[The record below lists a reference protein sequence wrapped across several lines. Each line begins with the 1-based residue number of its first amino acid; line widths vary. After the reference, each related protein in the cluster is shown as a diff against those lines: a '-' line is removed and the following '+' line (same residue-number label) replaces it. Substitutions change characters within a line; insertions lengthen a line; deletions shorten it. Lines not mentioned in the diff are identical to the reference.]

1 MDPMKILSRIVATF
15 FGSGFCP
22 IAPGTAAS
30 FLTALIYM
38 FFLSGL
44 PGPAQALVIAA
55 VFVAGVPAASRYST
69 ELGQKDPGRIVI
81 DEACGQLIALFMLPP
96 DPVSVASAFFIFRIF
111 DIIKPYPIKKLEGFP
126 RGWGI
131 MADDVGAGL
140 ASALVL
146 RLVFVIL

>member
-1 MDPMKILSRIVATF
+1 MRALSRIFATF
-15 FGSGFCP
+15 FGAGFCP
-22 IAPGTAAS
+22 VAPGSAAS
-30 FLTALIYM
+30 FVTALLYM
-38 FFLSGL
+38 FLLSGL
-44 PGPAQALVIAA
+44 SWPAQALVI
-55 VFVAGVPAASRYST
+55 VALFLVGVPAASRYSAD
-69 ELGQKDPGRIVI
+69 LGQKDPGRVVI

-96 DPVSVASAFFIFRIF
+96 DPVSVAAAFFLFRIF

-146 RLVFVIL
+146 RLVLVIL

>member
-1 MDPMKILSRIVATF
+1 MNIFARIVATF

-30 FLTALIYM
+30 FITALLYM
-38 FFLSGL
+38 FLISGLSG
-44 PGPAQALVIAA
+44 PVQALII
-55 VFVAGVPAASRYST
+55 VAIFLVGVPTASRYSA
-69 ELGQKDPGRIVI
+69 ELGRKDPGRIVI

-96 DPVSVASAFFIFRIF
+96 DLVSVAAAFFLFRIF

-140 ASALVL
+140 VSAAVL
-146 RLVFVIL
+146 RLALAVLR

>member
-1 MDPMKILSRIVATF
+1 MNALARIVATF
-15 FGSGFCP
+15 FGAGFCP

-30 FLTALIYM
+30 FVSALLYL
-38 FFLSGL
+38 FLLNGL
-44 PGPAQALVIAA
+44 SWPAQALVI
-55 VFVAGVPAASRYST
+55 VALFLVGVPAASRYAA

-96 DPVSVASAFFIFRIF
+96 DPVSVAAAFFLFRIF

-146 RLVFVIL
+146 RLVLVIL

>member
-1 MDPMKILSRIVATF
+1 MNALAKIIATF
-15 FGSGFCP
+15 FGAGFCP

-30 FLTALIYM
+30 FITALIYV
-38 FFLSGL
+38 FLLHGL
-44 PGPAQALVIAA
+44 AWPVQAFIIVA
-55 VFVAGVPAASRYST
+55 VFLIGVPAASRYSA
-69 ELGQKDPGRIVI
+69 ELGRKDPGRVVI

-96 DPVSVASAFFIFRIF
+96 GPGSVAAAFLLFRIF

-146 RLVFVIL
+146 RLVLVIL

>member
-1 MDPMKILSRIVATF
+1 MNIFARIVATF

-30 FLTALIYM
+30 FITALLYM
-38 FFLSGL
+38 FLLSGL
-44 PGPAQALVIAA
+44 SGPVQALIIVTLF
-55 VFVAGVPAASRYST
+55 FVGVPAASRYSA
-69 ELGQKDPGRIVI
+69 ELGRKDPGRIVI

-96 DPVSVASAFFIFRIF
+96 DPVSVAASFFLFRIF
-111 DIIKPYPIKKLEGFP
+111 DIIKPYPIRKLEGFP

-140 ASALVL
+140 VSAAVL
-146 RLVFVIL
+146 RLALAVLR